1 MDLKKQIFKNN
12 GTYLGIDVG
21 STTVKL
27 ALFKNN
33 ELIYHSYNRHLSMI
47 KSKVLEQLKKIK
59 PLIEGDELY
68 IAFSGS
74 SGLFRYALR

>member
-1 MDLKKQIFKNN
+1 MNLNKQIFKNE

-47 KSKVLEQLKKIK
+47 KSKVLEELKKIK
-59 PLIEGDELY
+59 PLIEDDDIY
-68 IAFSGS
+68 I
-74 SGLFRYALR
+74 L

>member
-1 MDLKKQIFKNN
+1 MNLNKQIFKNS

-27 ALFKNN
+27 ALFKDN

-47 KSKVLEQLKKIK
+47 KAKVL
-59 PLIEGDELY
+59 
-68 IAFSGS
+68 
-74 SGLFRYALR
+74 